1 MRIFAPIVAFTL
13 MASSTFA
20 VSARADEETQPVAPT
35 SARAEA
41 PLPQQVPPPPP
52 RNASTEPSTLRR
64 PKTLDEFEASR
75 DELKNRLDGASEG
88 ERFRIRK
95 DLRLLEH
102 WFEADTE
109 NKNESAVAGGIVMVS
124 LGGATAVLTALG
136 LAVSAM
142 QMDGHSGE
150 RRNAML
156 GVAVGSGVVVALT
169 GAVLMVY
176 GSPRVMKTKAPSSTT
191 SLFAPSARLLV
202 GPGTMGVGGTF

>member
-64 PKTLDEFEASR
+64 PKTLDEFEAAR
-75 DELKNRLDGASEG
+75 DALKTRLDGASG
-88 ERFRIRK
+88 EERVRIRK
-95 DLRLLEH
+95 DLRRLDY
-102 WFEADTE
+102 WFESDTE
-109 NKNESAVAGGIVMVS
+109 NENESAVAGGLVMVIV
-124 LGGATAVLTALG
+124 GGATAFSTGVG
-136 LAVSAM
+136 LAASQLQRVGAN
-142 QMDGHSGE
+142 DKT
-150 RRNAML
+150 NAML
-156 GVAVGSGVVVALT
+156 GVALGSGLVVALT
-169 GAVLMVY
+169 GAFLLAY
-176 GSPRVMKTKAPSSTT
+176 GSPRVMKTKAQSTT